1 MTNDRHKN
9 IGWIDTLRVTACFM
23 VVLAHCCDPF
33 VAQFNANPQAFL
45 TGVFTGS
52 LMRPCVPLFVM
63 MTAVLLLPIEKG
75 TTIDRFYT
83 KRIGRLIKPLVFWS
97 MALPLMT
104 YAYFNYIGNNTANAQ
119 LSVADYTPE
128 TLLSRLYTFVF
139 NFNFDTTPLWY
150 LYMLAGIYIIMPIL
164 NSWLV
169 QATQKEIRTILY
181 IWGITLF
188 LPYIKML
195 APTMGFAGNY
205 GNMGLLG
212 ECDWNIYGTFYYMS
226 GFIGYIILTYYLK
239 TYPLQWSNRKMA
251 AICIP
256 MFVVGY
262 IITSVGFVVTN
273 SYFPGNYAYLEILW
287 YFTGINVFMMT
298 FPIFVAAQRINGTPH
313 PVLSNI
319 AKLTFGVYLCHFAFT
334 FVSYD
339 IYDIPALPYIVRI
352 ILAAITTFAV
362 SIALVWVMSRFRQTR
377 ILIN

>member
-1 MTNDRHKN
+1 
-9 IGWIDTLRVTACFM
+9 M

-45 TGVFTGS
+45 TGVFAGS
-52 LMRPCVPLFVM
+52 LMRPCVPLFAM

-75 TTIDRFYT
+75 TTIDRFYS
-83 KRIGRLIKPLVFWS
+83 KRIGRLIKPLIFWS
-97 MALPLMT
+97 IVLPLMT
-104 YAYFNYIGNNTANAQ
+104 FFYFNHIGNNTANAQ
-119 LSVADYTPE
+119 LSVTDYTPGN
-128 TLLSRLYTFVF
+128 LLGKLYTFIF

-169 QATQKEIRTILY
+169 QATQKEIRSILC
-181 IWGITLF
+181 IWGFTLF

-195 APTMGFAGNY
+195 APTLGYVGNY

-226 GFIGYIILTYYLK
+226 GFIGYIILAYYLK

-256 MFVVGY
+256 MFIVGY
-262 IITSVGFVVTN
+262 ITTSLGYIVTN

-298 FPIFVAAQRINGTPH
+298 FPIFVAAQRINNTSH
-313 PVLSNI
+313 PVLSNV
-319 AKLTFGVYLCHFAFT
+319 AKLTFGVYLCHFVFT

-339 IYDIPALPYIVRI
+339 IYDIPALPYIIRI
-352 ILAAITTFAV
+352 IFAAITTFAI
-362 SIALVWVMSRFRQTR
+362 SIALVWTMSRFKQTR
-377 ILIN
+377 IFIN